1 MHTSKISFRRVSHVF
16 RLLHT
21 DICEKV
27 MWNAHWQ
34 KIGSSETLLFDST
47 NEFIPKAHTISLRVI
62 SELIYRHCDTHAL
75 QQYTNIERD
84 AHLSPCSFDILIIP
98 VSIFLDFSTNIWK
111 GEKHAHFSSH
121 FSSFFWQ
128 VERKRHI
135 GNDIVNIIFIDGD
148 SCDFSPNCIK
158 SQFTR
163 ILFINWFFLRL
174 QLHVFSYFLFIE
186 KKKKM
191 LFMLRQRRKNWWLDY
206 D

>member
-1 MHTSKISFRRVSHVF
+1 MHI
-16 RLLHT
+16 L
-21 DICEKV
+21 
-27 MWNAHWQ
+27 
-34 KIGSSETLLFDST
+34 
-47 NEFIPKAHTISLRVI
+47 P
-62 SELIYRHCDTHAL
+62 AL
-75 QQYTNIERD
+75 GF
-84 AHLSPCSFDILIIP
+84 SPCSFDILIIP
-98 VSIFLDFSTNIWK
+98 VSIFLDFSSEWARSEYSN
-111 GEKHAHFSSH
+111 GEKHTHFSSH

-186 KKKKM
+186 KKKRCFLCYDNGEKIDDLTMTNHFAKCNPNSSLLFEQCAPLSKICHWLKFPRVIQRPTHAWWISWIQFANM
-191 LFMLRQRRKNWWLDY
+191 LKLSI
-206 D
+206 